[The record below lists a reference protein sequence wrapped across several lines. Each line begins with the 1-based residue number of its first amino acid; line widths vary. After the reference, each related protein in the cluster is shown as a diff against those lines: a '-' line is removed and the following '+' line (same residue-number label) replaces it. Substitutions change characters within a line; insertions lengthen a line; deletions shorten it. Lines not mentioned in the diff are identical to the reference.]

1 MENKEVEKMMK
12 SPCTECGGTIE
23 RKAVTQEYE
32 SAGLRVKTSGF
43 KTWVCKRCG
52 EIYFS
57 PEGAK
62 QYTQAVN
69 SLFALAGAEE
79 QHKGLLIAKMATGD

>member
-12 SPCTECGGTIE
+12 SPCTECGGKVE
-23 RKAVTQEYE
+23 RKAITQEYE
-32 SAGLRVKTSGF
+32 REGLRVKISGF
-43 KTWVCKRCG
+43 KTWICKRCG

-62 QYTQAVN
+62 QFTQAVN

-79 QHKGLLIAKMATGD
+79 QHKGLLIARMASGD